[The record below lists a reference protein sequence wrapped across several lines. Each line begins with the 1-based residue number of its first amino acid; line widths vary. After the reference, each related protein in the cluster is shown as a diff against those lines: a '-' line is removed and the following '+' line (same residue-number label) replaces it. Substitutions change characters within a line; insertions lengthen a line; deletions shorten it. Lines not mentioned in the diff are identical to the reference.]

1 METDNNH
8 CLTTHLDLLLELG
21 EKTHIQEEATNQ
33 IVARRYNTKPNF
45 ISKKCHTYKRLI
57 IGRIQLSNV

>member
-1 METDNNH
+1 MMETDNNH

-45 ISKKCHTYKRLI
+45 ISKKCHTYKRL
-57 IGRIQLSNV
+57 